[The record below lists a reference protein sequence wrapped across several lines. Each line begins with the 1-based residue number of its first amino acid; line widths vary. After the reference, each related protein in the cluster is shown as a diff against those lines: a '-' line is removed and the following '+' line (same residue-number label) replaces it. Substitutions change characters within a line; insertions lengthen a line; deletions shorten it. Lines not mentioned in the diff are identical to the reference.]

1 VYTCSARVTCRV
13 EVNQKRCGDGDEVS
27 YVGYARVNSSV
38 FSLALKVPTV
48 LAVLVFTVS
57 WFQTVGAAT
66 EKVRDETE
74 MVIIRPP
81 ITVVR
86 EDL

>member
-1 VYTCSARVTCRV
+1 MNR
-13 EVNQKRCGDGDEVS
+13 KRCGNGDELS

-38 FSLALKVPTV
+38 FSVALKVPRI

-66 EKVRDETE
+66 EKA
-74 MVIIRPP
+74 
-81 ITVVR
+81 
-86 EDL
+86 